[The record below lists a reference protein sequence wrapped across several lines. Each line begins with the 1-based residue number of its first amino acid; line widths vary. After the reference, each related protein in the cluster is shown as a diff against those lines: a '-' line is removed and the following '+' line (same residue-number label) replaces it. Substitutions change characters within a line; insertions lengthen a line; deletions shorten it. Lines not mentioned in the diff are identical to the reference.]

1 MKSATNFYLFNSR
14 IATHAIFWVL
24 YYVLFGLIWVGDK
37 GYLASFYLEFVLLPI
52 RILAV
57 YVTIYFLLPRFLLK
71 RKFLNFFIGYGLT
84 LLLGGILQRVFIHLF
99 YEELLLND
107 SSSGLFS
114 VMMLVRAIVLIN
126 TTVLLILGVKLFQL
140 WVMENEKN
148 EGLENEILEIRS
160 NRKTH
165 RVPTENILFV
175 EGLGNYVT
183 YHLVD
188 KSKITSYGSIKGTLQ
203 QLPDNFRRVHK
214 SYIVNRAYIKSYD
227 AMTIDVLDNSIP
239 RGKSVTDE
247 VLLN

>member
-1 MKSATNFYLFNSR
+1 
-14 IATHAIFWVL
+14 
-24 YYVLFGLIWVGDK
+24 VLFGLIWVGDK

-71 RKFLNFFIGYGLT
+71 RKFLNFFMGYGLT
-84 LLLGGILQRVFIHLF
+84 LLLGGILQRVFIHFF
-99 YEELLLND
+99 YEDLLLND
-107 SSSGLFS
+107 SSAGLFS
-114 VMMLVRAIVLIN
+114 IMMLVRAIVLIN
-126 TTVLLILGVKLFQL
+126 TTVLLILGIKLFQL
-140 WVMENEKN
+140 WAMEHEKN

-214 SYIVNRAYIKSYD
+214 SYIVNKAHIKSYD
-227 AMTIDVLDNSIP
+227 AMTIDIQDNSIP
-239 RGKSVTDE
+239 RGKSITDE

>member
-1 MKSATNFYLFNSR
+1 MKSTHNFYLFGSR
-14 IATHAIFWVL
+14 IATHAVFWVL
-24 YYVLFGLIWVGDK
+24 YYILFGLIWVGEK

-71 RKFLNFFIGYGLT
+71 RKFKSFFLGYVLT
-84 LLLGGILQRVFIHLF
+84 LVLGGMLQRIFIHLF

-114 VMMLVRAIVLIN
+114 LMMLVRAIVLIN
-126 TTVLLILGVKLFQL
+126 TTVLFVLGVKLFQL
-140 WVMENEKN
+140 WAMEHEKN
-148 EGLENEILEIRS
+148 QGLKKGILEIRA

-165 RVPTENILFV
+165 RVPVENILFV

-183 YHLVD
+183 YHLSD
-188 KSKITSYGSIKGTLQ
+188 KSKITSYGSIKGALEL
-203 QLPDNFRRVHK
+203 LPANFRRVHK
-214 SYIVNRAYIKSYD
+214 SYIINKEHIKSYD
-227 AMTIDVLDNSIP
+227 ALTIDIQDNVIP
-239 RGKSVTDE
+239 RGKSVADD